1 MEKNHIKM
9 WYDVAK
15 LMETQE
21 KEKKYF
27 SEKFVKC
34 IWYFINITL
43 IPSLIYL
50 LENNEKR
57 YHNII

>member
-1 MEKNHIKM
+1 M

-34 IWYFINITL
+34 I
-43 IPSLIYL
+43 
-50 LENNEKR
+50 
-57 YHNII
+57 